1 MSQLDDLYK
10 EVILDHYRRP
20 RSRGALEAPP
30 AVHAR
35 GYNPL
40 CGDEVDVYAA
50 VDANGLIEEVAFEGK
65 GCAISQASASMMT
78 ERVRGLSVAE
88 FRRSFGVF
96 KAMLGVDGDEGEA
109 DEGDGDA
116 GDGDATG
123 RFSEG
128 EELGKQLGD
137 AEALQGVRQF
147 PSRIKCATLAW
158 NTLEQAIAGRGT
170 FEET

>member
-88 FRRSFGVF
+88 FHRSFGVF
-96 KAMLGVDGDEGEA
+96 KAMLGVDA
-109 DEGDGDA
+109 DEGDGDV
-116 GDGDATG
+116 TG
-123 RFSEG
+123 LFSEG
-128 EELGKQLGD
+128 EALGKQLGD

-170 FEET
+170 FEDT

>member
-78 ERVRGLSVAE
+78 ERARGLSVAE

-109 DEGDGDA
+109 DDGEGDVA
-116 GDGDATG
+116 S

-170 FEET
+170 YEET

>member
-20 RSRGALEAPP
+20 RSRGTLESPP

-40 CGDEVDVYAA
+40 CGDEVDVYAS
-50 VDANGLIEEVAFEGK
+50 VDANGLIQEVAFEGK

-78 ERVRGLSVAE
+78 ERVRGQNVAE

-96 KAMLGVDGDEGEA
+96 KAMLGVDGDEGDDNE
-109 DEGDGDA
+109 

-123 RFSEG
+123 RFSES
-128 EELGKQLGD
+128 EELGRQLGD